1 MSDSILI
8 YRDLGDTLYVI
19 DPDTLPQTN
28 DLKPIMYI
36 VAAVINAGYDGVQV
50 DEKRLAN
57 GRYFQAVNVNL
68 ATPEGQLISKL
79 NVVPEEELPTPQ
91 SLVDKI
97 RVLYEQCS
105 L

>member
-1 MSDSILI
+1 MIDSILI

-36 VAAVINAGYDGVQV
+36 VAAVINAGYDGVHV
-50 DEKRLAN
+50 DEKQLSD

-68 ATPEGQLISKL
+68 ATPEGQLISDL
-79 NVVPEEELPTPQ
+79 NGVPEEELPTPQ

-97 RVLYEQCS
+97 RVLYEHS
-105 L
+105 